1 MKAAVFYKKED
12 LRVEE
17 LPIPIIKKD
26 EVLVRVRACGVCGT
40 DVHIFSGDEGA
51 APTPAGTV
59 LGHEFAGEIVEVGA
73 DVKGYAVGDIV
84 SVDPN
89 KLCGECEFCRGGLGH
104 FCTAMRG
111 IGTTEHGGFAEYCAA
126 PVSQLCKYPVGTPF
140 EAAAMTEPVSCC
152 LHGIDLCNI
161 KPGAAV
167 AVIGCGM
174 IGLLMLQLAKL
185 SGAGTLIAIEPLA
198 DKREKALELGADYAL
213 DPMSCDVKAEVAKIT
228 HQVDVVIECVGKT
241 STMQQAVE
249 IAGVYST
256 VMLFGLT
263 SPDAKMEIK
272 PFQLF
277 KKEITLKASFINPY
291 TFDRAKALIGSGKI
305 DVTSMIYARP
315 SVEELPGILADKK
328 ARAAGK
334 YVVML

>member
-1 MKAAVFYKKED
+1 
-12 LRVEE
+12 
-17 LPIPIIKKD
+17 
-26 EVLVRVRACGVCGT
+26 
-40 DVHIFSGDEGA
+40 
-51 APTPAGTV
+51 
-59 LGHEFAGEIVEVGA
+59 
-73 DVKGYAVGDIV
+73 
-84 SVDPN
+84 
-89 KLCGECEFCRGGLGH
+89 
-104 FCTAMRG
+104 
-111 IGTTEHGGFAEYCAA
+111 
-126 PVSQLCKYPVGTPF
+126 
-140 EAAAMTEPVSCC
+140 
-152 LHGIDLCNI
+152 
-161 KPGAAV
+161 
-167 AVIGCGM
+167 
-174 IGLLMLQLAKL
+174 
-185 SGAGTLIAIEPLA
+185 
-198 DKREKALELGADYAL
+198 
-213 DPMSCDVKAEVAKIT
+213 MSCDVKAEVAKIT